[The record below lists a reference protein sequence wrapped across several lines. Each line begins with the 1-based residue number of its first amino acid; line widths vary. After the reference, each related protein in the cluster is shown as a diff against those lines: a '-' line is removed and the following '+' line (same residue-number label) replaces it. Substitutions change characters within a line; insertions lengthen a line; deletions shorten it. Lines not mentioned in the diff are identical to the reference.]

1 MSKSM
6 PSLLA
11 LLGLVAF
18 AGYQNRG
25 KISEML
31 NDARQGQPGARPGSP
46 PNASGDGGGL
56 LSQLGQMF
64 QSGTVGTTLSGGL
77 GELVNRFKAA
87 GQGPTANSWVAD
99 GPNVPVQHHD
109 LESAL
114 GDDTLAELGQKT
126 GLSRAELVRRLSAAL
141 PDVVNRLTPDGRVP
155 TQTEAQ
161 ALV

>member
-31 NDARQGQPGARPGSP
+31 ADARQGQPGAP

-56 LSQLGQMF
+56 LWQLGQMF
-64 QSGTVGTTLSGGL
+64 QSGTVGSTLSGGL
-77 GELVNRFKAA
+77 GDLVNRFKAA
-87 GQGPTANSWVAD
+87 GQGPTADSWVAD

-114 GDDTLAELGQKT
+114 GDATLAELGQKT

-141 PDVVNRLTPDGRVP
+141 PDVVNRLTPDGHIP
-155 TQTEAQ
+155 SQTEAQ
-161 ALV
+161 ALA